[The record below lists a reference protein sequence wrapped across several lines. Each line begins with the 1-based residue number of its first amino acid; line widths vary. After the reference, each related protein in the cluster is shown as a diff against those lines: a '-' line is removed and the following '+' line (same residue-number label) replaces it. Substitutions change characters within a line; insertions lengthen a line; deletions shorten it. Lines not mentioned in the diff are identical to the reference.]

1 MAAIQC
7 ESSSLNGMTDEE
19 IVKSLRDGAFSNVS
33 TLPGLGAYRRAL
45 RILSTS
51 ASPLAHAFIKEYT
64 NETWDVQKAL
74 SAFRMGDLIQNV
86 ETGETQR
93 WERQGVV
100 NGSLILNAV
109 PYKLDQLR
117 LLDHEA
123 MECRGRG
130 PPSFMSPENGKNR
143 GGYAEATPR
152 EGDVVVHKESGAV
165 SIVPSRSIRPLVLLP
180 LRFKTPEGR
189 PRRREQRPTLDVFCR
204 DDSRL
209 SAVLPPRVHRL
220 GQPW

>member
-165 SIVPSRSIRPLVLLP
+165 SIVYNHFGDGTCFAQFASTPGTNDRWPAGTLRLL
-180 LRFKTPEGR
+180 GDDAY
-189 PRRREQRPTLDVFCR
+189 EQACKEAARAAAP
-204 DDSRL
+204 
-209 SAVLPPRVHRL
+209 H
-220 GQPW
+220 